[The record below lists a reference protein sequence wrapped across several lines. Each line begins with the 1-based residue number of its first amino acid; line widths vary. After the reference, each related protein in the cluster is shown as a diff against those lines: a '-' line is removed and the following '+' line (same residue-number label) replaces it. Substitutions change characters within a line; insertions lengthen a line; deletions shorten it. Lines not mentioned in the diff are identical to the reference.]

1 MIARQR
7 EFVWAILATLLV
19 LAFAVGGWLR
29 DPAPRLIKR
38 STNLPSGQTVDLGQE
53 FGFEFYVETSW
64 RRRPGGDL
72 RLELPEG
79 LAPGPE
85 IGTRLRTAGWGTC
98 RWLVYLPLRAHRS
111 GTFPAGKLVIPCG
124 DTALE
129 LEIPPVTVSLAVPAD
144 PLPETAP
151 MPPPD
156 PGKPWLG
163 WVLTVAIF
171 ALIWRFRKRGNPR
184 PPVSPAPVADD
195 PLADLRDRVEAPD
208 AALFGRLCDL
218 VAAHL
223 QETHAV
229 PATGLTLREQAA
241 WLSQTQSL
249 PASLAEPLLEL
260 WQMSE
265 RVRFAGVPPTVEQAR
280 AALRATE
287 GLLARNRGKRS

>member
-1 MIARQR
+1 MTGRQR
-7 EFVWAILATLLV
+7 EFSWAVLMALLL

-38 STNLPSGQTVDLGQE
+38 STNLPASQTVDLGQE

-72 RLELPEG
+72 RLDLPEG

-85 IGTRLRTAGWGTC
+85 LGTRLRTAGWGTC

-111 GTFPAGKLVIPCG
+111 GTFPAGKLDIPCG

-129 LEIPPVTVSLAVPAD
+129 LEIPPVTVSLAVPGD
-144 PLPETAP
+144 PVPETAP

-163 WVLTVAIF
+163 WLLIVGIF
-171 ALIWRFRKRGNPR
+171 ALIWRFRKRGKSR
-184 PPVSPAPVADD
+184 PAASPAPVAGD
-195 PLADLRDRVEAPD
+195 PLADLRNRVETPD
-208 AALFGRLCDL
+208 AALFGGLCDL

-223 QETHAV
+223 QETYAV

-241 WLSQTQSL
+241 WLSQTQCL
-249 PASLAEPLLEL
+249 AADVAEPLLDL
-260 WQMSE
+260 WQFSE

-280 AALRATE
+280 AAFRATE
-287 GLLARNRGKRS
+287 RLLARKRGKRP